1 MTPKEFVEKYLQNC
15 EYRFELSKEAETV
28 AKENRLVVVYGVS
41 DDLCEFQGAIDEEFD
56 CYDGGTIT
64 PCDYPSISIE
74 TVWNDDNGYSW
85 SYKTDIPHEEFDILE
100 DNDKYCRGI
109 VFCLDDVPKP
119 VPRYIDANKLKENA
133 LWVIKD
139 FEEFKAVSVNM
150 IDAAPIA
157 DVVPVVHGFWEKVAP
172 NLCSICVKGET
183 AWQCSVCKHKYVTN
197 WDGDVGF
204 DYCPDCGAKM
214 DGKEIPD
221 EENL

>member
-41 DDLCEFQGAIDEEFD
+41 DDLCEFQGAIDAEFD

-64 PCDYPSISIE
+64 LCDYPTITIE
-74 TVWNDDNGYSW
+74 AVWSDNNGYNW
-85 SYKTDIPHEEFDILE
+85 SYMTDISHEEFDIFE
-100 DNDKYCRGI
+100 DGEKYCKGI

-119 VPRYIDANKLKENA
+119 APRYIDANKLKENA

-157 DVVPVVHGFWEKVAP
+157 DVAPVVHHGKWIKIQNYAK
-172 NLCSICVKGET
+172 CSECTHEV
-183 AWQCSVCKHKYVTN
+183 N
-197 WDGDVGF
+197 WGSEDF
-204 DYCPDCGAKM
+204 LSSYCPNCGAKM
-214 DGKEIPD
+214 DKKDG
-221 EENL
+221 